1 MAAGEPV
8 ESALSRLDGQQRDAL
23 LRLLQELTERSEAGR
38 PGASAVNDTPVAEPG
53 FLDGLRNVARGVVTL
68 VRERFDGLPALI
80 DAIDVA
86 VAARLDD
93 PAFPTLGTLLVNAG
107 LALLSAGVGELVF
120 RRAIG
125 SAIEPV
131 GGMAPT
137 GPWFRARAL
146 IRRAT
151 TAIGATLA
159 FSVTGVLVAQ
169 ALAPD
174 TPTAQILSTFFIL
187 AIGVPRLAVAI
198 LRFALA
204 PFRPELRVVA
214 LSDTDA
220 RFLFMNLS
228 SLFAIVGI
236 GMFVMGLLD
245 QSAGNVSRDLR
256 FWLSLIVC
264 IWLISV
270 VLARR
275 RAIADVLAGNDLHQ
289 SVIARRVGSLWPALT
304 AIALASHWIAI
315 QAGISQGA
323 EVISPLRGTLAIA
336 LIVFAPFLDTLIRGI
351 IDTALPAMPGPQEP
365 AAQEPAAQA
374 RSEIRTASLRMGR
387 VVVAVVLVV
396 TIAKLWGVRF
406 IELAADGLGAGF
418 AVTALGAMFIA
429 AVGYLCWE
437 AASLYVSSLLAKQ
450 APAATASI
458 EDAGEGGAGGG
469 SRTATILPLLRI
481 ALQVSIVVL
490 TTLLAL
496 AHLGVDIT
504 PLVAGAGVLGLAIGF
519 GAQTLVKDV
528 VSGVFF
534 LLDDA
539 FRIGE
544 FVDAGGTLGT
554 VEKISIRSLVLRSVT
569 GPIHI
574 VPYGEISK
582 ITNSSR
588 DWVIMKLRFTVPFDT
603 DLNKVRKIFKKIGQE
618 ISEMPSL
625 APDIIEPFKSQG
637 AADVDDV
644 GIIIRGKFTAKPGRQ
659 FMIRKEIYSRI
670 QQAFMENGIDFA
682 RKEVRVQIPGY
693 KADQPIT
700 PEQSRSIAAAASQII
715 DAPVSGA

>member
-1 MAAGEPV
+1 MAAGGQV
-8 ESALSRLDGQQRDAL
+8 EGALSRLDGQQREAL
-23 LRLLQELTERSEAGR
+23 LRLLQELTEQSETGR
-38 PGASAVNDTPVAEPG
+38 PDASAVDGNPIAEAA
-53 FLDGLRNVARGVVTL
+53 FLDGLRNVARGVVNL
-68 VRERFDGLPALI
+68 VRERFGSLPELI

-86 VAARLDD
+86 IASRLDD
-93 PAFPTLGTLLVNAG
+93 PTFPTLGILLFNAG
-107 LALLSAGVGELVF
+107 LALLSAGVVELVF
-120 RRAIG
+120 RRAMRSVIKPAG
-125 SAIEPV
+125 D
-131 GGMAPT
+131 MAPT

-146 IRRAT
+146 ILRAT
-151 TAIGATLA
+151 TSIGATLA
-159 FSVTGVLVAQ
+159 FSVTGVLAAQ
-169 ALAPD
+169 ASAPD
-174 TPTAQILSTFFIL
+174 PLTAQILSTFLIL
-187 AIGVPRLAVAI
+187 TIGVPRLAVAI

-214 LSDTDA
+214 LSDSEA
-220 RFLFMNLS
+220 RFLFVNLS

-236 GMFVMGLLD
+236 GMFAMGLVD
-245 QSAGNVSRDLR
+245 QDGGHVSRDLR
-256 FWLSLIVC
+256 FWLSLTGY
-264 IWLISV
+264 IWLIAV
-270 VLARR
+270 VLACRR
-275 RAIADVLAGNDLHQ
+275 GIADVLAGNDLHQ
-289 SVIARRVGSLWPALT
+289 SVTARRVGALWPALT
-304 AIALASHWIAI
+304 TVVLATHWIAI

-336 LIVFAPFLDTLIRGI
+336 LIIFAPFLDTLIRGI
-351 IDTALPAMPGPQEP
+351 IDTALPAMPGV
-365 AAQEPAAQA
+365 QEPAAQA

-387 VVVAVVLVV
+387 VILAVVLVV

-406 IELAADGLGAGF
+406 IDLAADGLGAGF

-450 APAATASI
+450 APAATASM
-458 EDAGEGGAGGG
+458 EDTGEGGAGGG

-481 ALQVSIVVL
+481 VLQVSIVVL

-496 AHLGVDIT
+496 AHLGIDIT

-618 ISEMPSL
+618 IAEMPGL

-659 FMIRKEIYSRI
+659 FMIRREIYSRI
-670 QQAFMENGIDFA
+670 QQAFRENGIDFA
-682 RKEVRVQIPGY
+682 RKEVRVQIPGL

-700 PEQSRSIAAAASQII
+700 PEQSQSIAAAASQVI
-715 DAPVSGA
+715 DAPVGGA

>member
-1 MAAGEPV
+1 MAAGEQV
-8 ESALSRLDGQQRDAL
+8 ESALSRLDPQQRDAL
-23 LRLLQELTERSEAGR
+23 LRLLQELTGRSEAGL
-38 PGASAVNDTPVAEPG
+38 PGASAVADSPVAEPG
-53 FLDGLRNVARGVVTL
+53 FLDGLRNVARGLVTL
-68 VRERFDGLPALI
+68 VRERFADLPELI

-86 VAARLDD
+86 IAARLDD
-93 PAFPTLGTLLVNAG
+93 PVFPTLGILLVNAG

-120 RRAIG
+120 RRAIR

-131 GGMAPT
+131 GGMVPT

-146 IRRAT
+146 TRRAT

-159 FSVTGVLVAQ
+159 FSVTGVLAAQ

-174 TPTAQILSTFFIL
+174 TLTAQILSTFFIL

-198 LRFALA
+198 FRFALA
-204 PFRPELRVVA
+204 PFRPEFRVVA
-214 LSDTDA
+214 LSDADA
-220 RFLFMNLS
+220 RFLFMHLS
-228 SLFAIVGI
+228 SLFAVVGI
-236 GMFVMGLLD
+236 SVFVTGLLD
-245 QSAGNVSRDLR
+245 ENGGHVSRDLR
-256 FWLSLIVC
+256 FWISLLGCVWMIT
-264 IWLISV
+264 V
-270 VLARR
+270 VLACRR
-275 RAIADVLAGNDLHQ
+275 GIAGVLAGNDLHQ
-289 SVIARRVGSLWPALT
+289 SVTARRVGALWPALT
-304 AIALASHWIAI
+304 ALVLAGNWIAI

-323 EVISPLRGTLAIA
+323 EVISPLRGALAIA
-336 LIVFAPFLDTLIRGI
+336 LIILAPFLDTLIRGI
-351 IDTALPAMPGPQEP
+351 IDTALPAMPG
-365 AAQEPAAQA
+365 AQEPAAQA
-374 RSEIRTASLRMGR
+374 RSEIRRASLRMGR
-387 VVVAVVLVV
+387 VVLAVVLVV

-406 IELAADGLGAGF
+406 IELAADGLGTGF

-496 AHLGVDIT
+496 AHLGIDIT

-682 RKEVRVQIPGY
+682 RKEVRVQMPGF
-693 KADQPIT
+693 KADQPLT
-700 PEQSRSIAAAASQII
+700 PEQSRSIAAAASQVI
-715 DAPVSGA
+715 DAPVGGA